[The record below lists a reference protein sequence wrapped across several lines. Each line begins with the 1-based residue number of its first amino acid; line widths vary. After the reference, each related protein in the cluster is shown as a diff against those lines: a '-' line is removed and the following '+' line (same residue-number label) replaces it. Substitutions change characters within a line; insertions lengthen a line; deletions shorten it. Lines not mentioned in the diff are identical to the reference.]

1 MNMNDFVVPR
11 DNKELYNRY
20 QSFVARQVR
29 RHDTVGRHFEDL
41 LQAVWLRLLEANILG
56 KFEVSLGRTPL
67 TLTGWE
73 AAAHIGITWDQW
85 KVSQWRTR
93 IGKTDWA
100 PKPLTGKGC
109 QKDATYRTSE
119 VEAVAHH
126 FKRHQGIQVPE
137 HSQSP
142 TRGRFESYL
151 SVAVSNAFKNFCR
164 TLKRKDRD
172 MYLPPLED
180 GSAWETRLVDD
191 GAAPDIGA
199 LLHEALEQHGNP
211 EGLLEM
217 VEAGYTLSEAVVKSG
232 KVHRRTQIKVARQA

>member
-1 MNMNDFVVPR
+1 M
-11 DNKELYNRY
+11 
-20 QSFVARQVR
+20 
-29 RHDTVGRHFEDL
+29 
-41 LQAVWLRLLEANILG
+41 LEADILN

-85 KVSQWRTR
+85 RTSQWRMC
-93 IGKTDWA
+93 IGKISWP

-109 QKDATYRTSE
+109 QKGALYRTSE

-126 FKRHQGIQVPE
+126 FKRHMGIQALE
-137 HSQSP
+137 HSQTC

-164 TLKRKDRD
+164 TLKRKDQD

-191 GAAPDIGA
+191 GALPDVGA
-199 LLHEALEQHGNP
+199 SLHEVMESHSNP
-211 EGLLEM
+211 ESLLEL
-217 VEAGYTLSEAVVKSG
+217 VEGGYTLTEAVVRSG
-232 KVHRRTQIKVARQA
+232 KVRRRTQVKVARQA